1 MEFPATGGVLN
12 TFTVRTSKL
21 LRYVSGFDF
30 VVLGFECLFVL
41 FVIYYT
47 LEELI
52 DVNINLKFVTKWF
65 MFIWLSFY

>member
-65 MFIWLSFY
+65 MFI

>member
-1 MEFPATGGVLN
+1 MEFTRLVMEFPTTGGVLN

-30 VVLGFECLFVL
+30 VVLGFECVFVL

-52 DVNINLKFVTKWF
+52 DVKIYLKY
-65 MFIWLSFY
+65 I